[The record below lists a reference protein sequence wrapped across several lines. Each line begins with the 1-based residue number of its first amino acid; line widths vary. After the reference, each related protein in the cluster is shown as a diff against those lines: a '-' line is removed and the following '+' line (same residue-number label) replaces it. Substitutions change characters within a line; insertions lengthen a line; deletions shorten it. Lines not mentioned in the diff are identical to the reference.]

1 MILFDSVSKKF
12 GSTTALDNISLEIKQ
27 GEFVFIVGPSGAGK
41 STLLRTLTREIMP
54 TSGKLMVGHMDIT
67 KIKDK
72 DVPFLRRKVGVVF
85 QDFKLLDDRTVFEN
99 VAITLEVL
107 GKKDEEIA
115 KMVEHILKLVEI
127 WDKRNLF
134 PRQLSG
140 GEAQRT
146 AIARAIVGKPDVLLA
161 DEPTGDLDPK
171 TAWGVI
177 QLLNEINSWG
187 TTILMATHNQEI
199 VNTLKR
205 RVIIIKD
212 GKYSKN
218 TFPGSCCH
226 YGYVFNFFCSFN
238 FYYFG
243 SWLTISLK
251 IF

>member
-1 MILFDSVSKKF
+1 MVHFESVSKKF
-12 GSTTALDNISLEIKQ
+12 GSSFALEDISLEVKQ

-41 STLLRTLTREIMP
+41 STLLRILTREILP
-54 TSGKLMVGHMDIT
+54 SSGKVTLNHTDIT
-67 KIKDK
+67 NIKDR
-72 DVPFLRRKVGVVF
+72 DIPHFRRKVGVVF

-99 VAITLEVL
+99 VALTLEVQ
-107 GKKDEEIA
+107 GKPDAEIS
-115 KMVEHILKLVEI
+115 KMVEHTLKLVEI

-146 AIARAIVGKPDVLLA
+146 AIARAIVGKPEIVLA

-205 RVIIIKD
+205 RVVVLKQGKIIKD
-212 GKYSKN
+212 SKEGKYE
-218 TFPGSCCH
+218 
-226 YGYVFNFFCSFN
+226 
-238 FYYFG
+238 
-243 SWLTISLK
+243 
-251 IF
+251 

>member
-1 MILFDSVSKKF
+1 MIVFENVSKKF
-12 GSTTALDNISLEIKQ
+12 GSTIALDDIQLEIKQ

-41 STLLRTLTREIMP
+41 STLLRILTRELLP
-54 TSGKLMVGHMDIT
+54 SAGKVTISNKDIT
-67 KIKDK
+67 KLKEGE
-72 DVPFLRRKVGVVF
+72 VPSLRRRIGFVF

-99 VAITLEVL
+99 VALTLEVL
-107 GKKDEEIA
+107 GKTDEEIK

-146 AIARAIVGKPDVLLA
+146 AIARAVVGKPDILLA

-187 TTILMATHNQEI
+187 TTIVIATHNREI
-199 VNTLKR
+199 VNTLKK
-205 RVIIIKD
+205 RVVILRKGKKISDSKE
-212 GKYSKN
+212 GKYEEDN
-218 TFPGSCCH
+218 
-226 YGYVFNFFCSFN
+226 
-238 FYYFG
+238 
-243 SWLTISLK
+243 
-251 IF
+251 

>member
-1 MILFDSVSKKF
+1 MIHFDCVSKKF
-12 GSTTALDNISLEIKQ
+12 GSTLALDDVSLEIKQ

-41 STLLRTLTREIMP
+41 SSLLRMLTREILP
-54 TSGKLMVGHMDIT
+54 TSGKVIVGHVDIT
-67 KIKDK
+67 KIKNS
-72 DVPFLRRKVGVVF
+72 DVPNLRRKVGVVF

-99 VAITLEVL
+99 VALTLEVQN
-107 GKKDEEIA
+107 KSDEEI
-115 KMVEHILKLVEI
+115 KKRVEHTLKLVEI

-146 AIARAIVGKPDVLLA
+146 AIARAIVGKPDIVLA

-205 RVIIIKD
+205 RVVKLKA
-212 GKYSKN
+212 GKVTSDNKE
-218 TFPGSCCH
+218 GS
-226 YGYVFNFFCSFN
+226 YE
-238 FYYFG
+238 
-243 SWLTISLK
+243 
-251 IF
+251 

>member
-1 MILFDSVSKKF
+1 MIVFDSVTKKY
-12 GSTTALDNISLEIKQ
+12 GPNATALEDISLEVKQ

-41 STLLRTLTREIMP
+41 STLLRILTKEASP
-54 TSGKLMVGHMDIT
+54 TNGKVKIGNIDVV

-72 DVPFLRRKVGVVF
+72 DVPALRRKVGMVF

-99 VAITLEVL
+99 VALTLEVL
-107 GKKDEEIA
+107 GKNKEEIS

-146 AIARAIVGKPDVLLA
+146 AIARAVVGKPDVLLA

-187 TTILMATHNQEI
+187 TTVIMATHNQEI
-199 VNTLKR
+199 VNALKK
-205 RVIIIKD
+205 RVVILKGGKIIKD
-212 GKYSKN
+212 TKEGKYE
-218 TFPGSCCH
+218 
-226 YGYVFNFFCSFN
+226 
-238 FYYFG
+238 
-243 SWLTISLK
+243 
-251 IF
+251 

>member
-1 MILFDSVSKKF
+1 MILFENVSKKF
-12 GSTTALDNISLEIKQ
+12 GSTNALEDISLEIKQ

-41 STLLRTLTREIMP
+41 STLLRILTREIIP
-54 TSGKLMVGHMDIT
+54 TSGKAKVGEIDLT

-72 DVPFLRRKVGVVF
+72 DIPILRRKVGMVF

-99 VAITLEVL
+99 VALALEVL
-107 GKKDEEIA
+107 GKSDEEIA
-115 KMVEHILKLVEI
+115 KQVEHICKLVEI
-127 WDKRNLF
+127 WDRRNLF

-146 AIARAIVGKPDVLLA
+146 AIARAAIGKPDVLLA

-187 TTILMATHNQEI
+187 TTIIMATHNQEI

-205 RVIIIKD
+205 RVIVLKNGKITKD
-212 GKYSKN
+212 SKEGKYE
-218 TFPGSCCH
+218 
-226 YGYVFNFFCSFN
+226 
-238 FYYFG
+238 
-243 SWLTISLK
+243 
-251 IF
+251 

>member
-1 MILFDSVSKKF
+1 MIVFESVTKKF
-12 GSTTALDNISLEIKQ
+12 GSSVALDDISLEIKQ

-41 STLLRTLTREIMP
+41 STLLRILTRELLP
-54 TSGKLMVGHMDIT
+54 TSGKVYLDKKDLT
-67 KIKDK
+67 KLPHKEI
-72 DVPFLRRKVGVVF
+72 PNLRRRVGVVF
-85 QDFKLLDDRTVFEN
+85 QDFKLLDERTVFEN
-99 VAITLEVL
+99 VALSLEVR
-107 GKKDEEIA
+107 GKNNKEIE
-115 KMVEHILKLVEI
+115 KGVEHILKLVEI

-187 TTILMATHNQEI
+187 TTIIMATHNQEI

-205 RVIIIKD
+205 RVVVLKSGKIVKD
-212 GKYSKN
+212 SKE
-218 TFPGSCCH
+218 GI
-226 YGYVFNFFCSFN
+226 YE
-238 FYYFG
+238 
-243 SWLTISLK
+243 
-251 IF
+251 

>member
-1 MILFDSVSKKF
+1 MIHFDCVSKKF
-12 GSTTALDNISLEIKQ
+12 GSTLALDDVSLEIKQ

-41 STLLRTLTREIMP
+41 SSLLRMLTREILP
-54 TSGKLMVGHMDIT
+54 TSGRVMVGHVDIT
-67 KIKDK
+67 KIKNS
-72 DVPFLRRKVGVVF
+72 DVPNFRRKVGVVF

-99 VAITLEVL
+99 VALTLEVQN
-107 GKKDEEIA
+107 KSDEEI
-115 KMVEHILKLVEI
+115 KKQVEHTLKLVEI

-146 AIARAIVGKPDVLLA
+146 AIARAIVAKPDIVLA

-205 RVIIIKD
+205 RVVKLKA
-212 GKYSKN
+212 GKVTSDNKE
-218 TFPGSCCH
+218 GS
-226 YGYVFNFFCSFN
+226 YE
-238 FYYFG
+238 
-243 SWLTISLK
+243 
-251 IF
+251 